1 MSWFGTKQEQ
11 QRMRPFVV
19 ALEALS
25 PDMLHAQLE
34 LLERELYTA
43 GCSVRRLAFPSETA
57 EQKVPALFAEPQL
70 LQSAQSVG
78 LVAAV
83 DRASVLSGLESVPST
98 TEVVLL
104 TGGLLHS
111 AAWTGVLFSE
121 ASERVALYRWLD
133 ELEHAVLGQRRV
145 DLNIYVDILPEHID
159 LQEHVYCPVG
169 WGSRPA
175 PEIEV
180 LRACYLEAANLLPK
194 TKVVAASRDGLL
206 KPDSDI
212 GNEVWNLVRR
222 IVLKTEMPQRG
233 VQ

>member
-1 MSWFGTKQEQ
+1 MAWFGAKQEVK
-11 QRMRPFVV
+11 RARPLVV

-25 PDMLHAQLE
+25 PDVLHAQLI

-43 GCSVRRLAFPSETA
+43 GCTVRRLAFPSEGA
-57 EQKVPALFAEPQL
+57 EHKVPAFFSEPQL
-70 LQSAQSVG
+70 LQSAQSIG

-83 DRASVLSGLESVPST
+83 DRGSVLSGLEASQDSS
-98 TEVVLL
+98 EVVLL
-104 TGGLLHS
+104 TGGLLHA

-121 ASERVALYRWLD
+121 GPDRVALYRWLD
-133 ELEHAVLGQRRV
+133 ELEHTVLGQRRV
-145 DLNIYVDILPEHID
+145 DLSLFIDILPEHID

-169 WGSRPA
+169 WGETPA

-180 LRACYLEAANLLPK
+180 LRACYLEAASLLPK

-206 KPDSDI
+206 KPDSEI

-233 VQ
+233 V